1 MAKIKNYDKYSV
13 LQHIFDVKIASGHKI
28 GEDIDFTL
36 AEVNDAILA
45 TKGVRPA
52 SISNFVLDLTRKD
65 TGISTRLPQSIIE
78 KGYDLRKKTGK
89 GLCGTFIYRGFDE
102 HGKTIPLNDWLVWPT
117 TPDRPI
123 TITNKVPDIVQRF
136 ISNDEASL
144 LSIIDYCDILTKVYG
159 SATHKIYRVQ
169 SPMKW
174 QPNEI
179 DGYYIGQKGRNTIL
193 YPVEAKAISTKD
205 DINLVQMYGQY
216 ETFIKKYRAKYARDG
231 LAVVMRP
238 IAAKMTKDGMLL
250 ARLEN
255 NPMYDSTTNRNVPM
269 FTIDEVVEVILDPPI
284 LNWGQKTKRK
294 KRK

>member
-1 MAKIKNYDKYSV
+1 MARIKSYDKFTV
-13 LQHIFDVKIASGHKI
+13 LQYIFDNKITAGYKI
-28 GEDIDFTL
+28 GDDIDFTL
-36 AEVNDAILA
+36 AEVNNAILA
-45 TKGVRPA
+45 TGGTRPT

-89 GLCGTFIYRGFDE
+89 GLCGTFIYRGFDA

-117 TPDRPI
+117 PDTTI
-123 TITNKVPDIVQRF
+123 TITNIMPDIVQHF

-144 LSIIDYCDILTKVYG
+144 LSVIDYCEILTKVYG
-159 SATHKIYRVQ
+159 SETHKIYRVQ

-179 DGYYIGQKGRNTIL
+179 DGYYIGQKGRNIIL

-238 IAAKMTKDGMLL
+238 IAAKMTQDGMLL
-250 ARLEN
+250 AQLEN
-255 NPMYDSTTNRNVPM
+255 NPMFDPTTNRNVPM
-269 FTIDEVVEVILDPPI
+269 FTIDEVVKVILDPPI
-284 LNWGQKTKRK
+284 SNWGPKTKRK
-294 KRK
+294 TRK